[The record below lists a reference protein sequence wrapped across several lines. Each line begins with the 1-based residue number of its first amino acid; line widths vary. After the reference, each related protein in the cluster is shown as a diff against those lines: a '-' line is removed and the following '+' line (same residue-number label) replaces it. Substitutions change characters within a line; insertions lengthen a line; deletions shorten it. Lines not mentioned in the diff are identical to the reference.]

1 MPSDA
6 KKARDAAKK
15 AAAKQQKNQRGQKK
29 NEKDDEF
36 EEEVKENGTP
46 TNGSETN
53 GTAVNGSANPEV
65 NGKNEN
71 QEDIEVIIDKAAKI
85 LEQIEFENAQARSV
99 AGALGSDPKGL
110 DHKVESLTV
119 TFHGR
124 EIVVDTKLELNRG
137 RRYALIGLNGSG
149 KSTLLHAISNRELP
163 IPENVDMYLVSRE
176 MPASEVTALQAVV
189 DVDTERKNL
198 EKQAEELG
206 ACADDESQEKL
217 MDIYDRL
224 EEMDADLAEK
234 RAAEI
239 LHGLGFTKTMQNKK
253 CKDFSGGWRMRIA
266 LARALY
272 LKPSVLLLDEPTN
285 HLDLEAC
292 VWLEEE
298 LKKYKRILL
307 MVSHSQDFMNGVCTN
322 IIHLFQKKLVYY
334 TGNYDQFIK
343 TRLELLE
350 NQMKRYNWEQ
360 AQLQHMKDYVA
371 RFGHGSAKLARQAQ
385 SKEKTMAKMIAGG
398 LTEKAVAESVKQFYF
413 FDAGHIPPPVIMV
426 QHVSFRYNDNTPWIY
441 KDIDFGIDLDTRI
454 ALVGPNGAGK
464 STLLKLLCAD
474 VMPSDGLI
482 RRHSHVKIGRYHQ
495 HLHEELPLEIS
506 ALEFMLK
513 SFPDVKE
520 KEEMR
525 KIVGRYGISGR
536 EQVCPMKQLSDGQRC
551 RVSFAWLAWQQP
563 HLLLLD
569 EPTNHLDMESI
580 DALAEAINCFPGGM
594 LLVSHDFRLVS
605 QVAEEVWVCDNQQI
619 KKWDGDIF
627 TFKEHLRKQIEKEN
641 KARENGLVK
650 ER

>member
-15 AAAKQQKNQRGQKK
+15 AAAKGGKRGGGKK
-29 NEKDDEF
+29 EEIVETKQNNATTVNETPVDE
-36 EEEVKENGTP
+36 
-46 TNGSETN
+46 
-53 GTAVNGSANPEV
+53 
-65 NGKNEN
+65 
-71 QEDIEVIIDKAAKI
+71 IIDQAAEI
-85 LEQIEFENAQARSV
+85 LKKIEFENAQARSV
-99 AGALGSDPKGL
+99 AGALTSDPKGL
-110 DHKVESLTV
+110 DHKVEGLTI

-124 EIVVDTKLELNRG
+124 EIVTDTKLELNRG
-137 RRYALIGLNGSG
+137 ARYGLVGLNGSG
-149 KSTLLHAISNRELP
+149 KSTLMHAIYNHEIC

-176 MPASEVTALQAVV
+176 MPASEMTALQAVI
-189 DVDTERKNL
+189 DVDSERKRL
-198 EKQAEELG
+198 EALAEDLAG
-206 ACADDESQEKL
+206 NDDDESQDTL
-217 MDIYDRL
+217 MDVYDRL
-224 EEMDADLAEK
+224 DAMDANLAEK
-234 RAAEI
+234 KAAE
-239 LHGLGFTKTMQNKK
+239 LLYGLGFSRKMQLKK

-266 LARALY
+266 LARALF

-292 VWLEEE
+292 VWLEDE
-298 LKKYKRILL
+298 LSKYKRILL
-307 MVSHSQDFMNGVCTN
+307 VVSHSQDFMNGVCTN

-334 TGNYDQFIK
+334 SGNYDSFIK

-350 NQMKRYNWEQ
+350 NQQKRYNWEQ

-398 LTEKAVAESVKQFYF
+398 LTEKVSAEAVKQFYF
-413 FDAGHIPPPVIMV
+413 FDAGEIPPPVIMV
-426 QHVSFRYNDNTPWIY
+426 QHVSFRYNEQTPWIY
-441 KDIDFGIDLDTRI
+441 NDIDFGIDLDTRI

-464 STLLKLLCAD
+464 STLLKLLCGD
-474 VMPSDGLI
+474 VMPTDGLI

-495 HLHEELPLEIS
+495 HLHEELPLEKS
-506 ALEFMLK
+506 ALEFMMS
-513 SFPDVKE
+513 SFPEVKE
-520 KEEMR
+520 REEMR
-525 KIVGRYGISGR
+525 KIVGRYGITGR

-580 DALAEAINCFPGGM
+580 DALAEAINCFSGGM
-594 LLVSHDFRLVS
+594 ILVSHDFRLVS
-605 QVAEEVWVCDNQQI
+605 QVAQEVWVCDHQAI

-627 TFKEHLRKQIEKEN
+627 SFKQFLRKQIDKEMI
-641 KARENGLVK
+641 
-650 ER
+650 ERQER

>member
-85 LEQIEFENAQARSV
+85 LEQIEFDNAQARSV

-198 EKQAEELG
+198 EKQAEELA

-292 VWLEEE
+292 VWLEDE
-298 LKKYKRILL
+298 LKNYKRILL

-594 LLVSHDFRLVS
+594 ILVSHDFRLVS